1 MGGMETSIVNHKL
14 ATYLKDEG
22 DFARL
27 EKLVTYMG
35 AMRESGANKAKAL
48 EKAGISRM
56 TLYRWE
62 RERADLVALAS
73 SLILQQI
80 TNELR
85 DKVLEKWDQV
95 VDVQLADSTDLDL
108 DAKDR
113 RASAEWLRKTFIAP
127 LETKLAIISGAKEEP
142 DKGRGLGNFAPVQVL
157 VQTTISRDGRRIPA
171 LPDDMHADATVTI
184 IDGDAVKVEEVV
196 VESS

>member
-1 MGGMETSIVNHKL
+1 
-14 ATYLKDEG
+14 
-22 DFARL
+22 
-27 EKLVTYMG
+27 
-35 AMRESGANKAKAL
+35 
-48 EKAGISRM
+48 M

-157 VQTTISRDGRRIPA
+157 VQTTISRDGRRIPD